1 MQNSKPDSSAPTAI
15 KAPLRSPS
23 KISLLSKQNVAVRSP
38 RDSSSL
44 GRGAIDCTSSTSVC
58 SRRTDLH
65 SEDSTAKLKNKFTQP
80 RTNKITELRLKR
92 LQNAMNNDGQPPV
105 ASPRAKKE
113 TIPITPAPAT
123 LPDPEVGDSP
133 TPKSPLPTNAAPSTP
148 ASSPPTPQLESM
160 VNKLADLQSEFLQ
173 QVKNLKE
180 ESQPISFKFVTM
192 VRNEQCQLVFNK
204 DDLLSLPK
212 NIPAESVG
220 DLKSFCRKSF
230 EDITQSMFE
239 DLHMTGSLAN
249 LEQLR
254 NKIQK
259 NSQSKV
265 ELINAELS
273 KLCCAKD
280 MADTS
285 SILQSNEND
294 IFKIEK
300 LKVIVSKLESDL
312 GDVRRN
318 RDELKKSLDVIQKKN
333 QDLAIEL
340 ADQNF
345 KGVEQSVEIEDLR
358 KEMKQLMNTNNIMQQ
373 RLKDNET
380 TLEQSK
386 EMNSNQIA
394 DLKNQL
400 DNALTAKTSLDQ
412 SNELTC
418 RQIAELKK
426 QWDNALAAKQMVET
440 RLEELTK
447 NLADKDQKLSAM
459 QMQLVELE
467 QYKDW
472 QSVQSDQSS
481 NREADLA
488 QINELKTKLDAAQHQ
503 LSTQTKAEHTLRAQL
518 TQKQKQLGDME
529 LKVTQLEESVV
540 HHRKM
545 NDVRRERI
553 VHLDQE
559 IKQREKEHIRKLDEI
574 MAQSNEKSTIIAQIN
589 NELSATNEQFQNLC
603 STLGTKQMKLHR
615 QEHVIKLLEESNER
629 SVRLHTKLGE
639 KNALLKDELEH
650 LRRTVSLDCRNKNS
664 INKLGNYSDCI
675 IQDSSILSPL
685 RNNLM
690 LGSDATDADAKNK

>member
-1 MQNSKPDSSAPTAI
+1 MQNSKPDSSTPTAI
-15 KAPLRSPS
+15 TAPLRSAS
-23 KISLLSKQNVAVRSP
+23 KISLLSKKNVAVRSP

-105 ASPRAKKE
+105 VSPRAKRKE
-113 TIPITPAPAT
+113 TNPITPAPTT

-133 TPKSPLPTNAAPSTP
+133 TPKPPLPTTAAPSTP

-230 EDITQSMFE
+230 EDTMQSMFE
-239 DLHMTGSLAN
+239 DLHKDVTGSAAN

-259 NSQSKV
+259 NLQSKV

-280 MADTS
+280 KADAS

-300 LKVIVSKLESDL
+300 LKVIVSKLETDL
-312 GDVRRN
+312 RDVRRN

-333 QDLAIEL
+333 KELAIEL

-345 KGVEQSVEIEDLR
+345 KGIEKSVEIEDLR

-386 EMNSNQIA
+386 EINSSQIA
-394 DLKNQL
+394 DLKKQL
-400 DNALTAKTSLDQ
+400 DNALEAKTTLDQ

-418 RQIAELKK
+418 RQIDELKK
-426 QWDNALAAKQMVET
+426 QWNNALAAKQTVET

-447 NLADKDQKLSAM
+447 NLAVKDQKLSEM
-459 QMQLVELE
+459 QKQLIELE

-481 NREADLA
+481 NHEADLA
-488 QINELKTKLDAAQHQ
+488 QINELKSKLVVAQHQ
-503 LSTQTKAEHTLRAQL
+503 LSTQTKDEHTLRAQL
-518 TQKQKQLGDME
+518 TQKQKQLGEME

-650 LRRTVSLDCRNKNS
+650 LRRTV
-664 INKLGNYSDCI
+664 
-675 IQDSSILSPL
+675 
-685 RNNLM
+685 NNLM